1 MEGFHS
7 YGATKRI
14 WSLQFQVN
22 SLTYRRNYTFLIS
35 LPIKQKFKIVYGAY
49 CKSKVLQIRCLMFS
63 QKGAATKWFKMVS
76 QPDNVTA
83 KCLCQ
88 AKRLAGCAFCSQHA
102 PNIILLQN
110 DMPCTCLL
118 LDCQQTNYKMFSGSN
133 SKLLQNGMFLCVII
147 CYPSK
152 SSYKMASQ
160 PNHIKPHTALKKLLC
175 YKMVALGTFFK
186 PCFTDKVD

>member
-1 MEGFHS
+1 M
-7 YGATKRI
+7 
-14 WSLQFQVN
+14 V
-22 SLTYRRNYTFLIS
+22 
-35 LPIKQKFKIVYGAY
+35 
-49 CKSKVLQIRCLMFS
+49 QIRCLMFS

-88 AKRLAGCAFCSQHA
+88 AKRLAGCAFA
-102 PNIILLQN
+102 VN
-110 DMPCTCLL
+110 MPQTLSCYKMTCLAHVFFL
-118 LDCQQTNYKMFSGSN
+118 IANKQTTKCFPGQTASCYKMVWF
-133 SKLLQNGMFLCVII
+133 FYVII

>member
-1 MEGFHS
+1 
-7 YGATKRI
+7 
-14 WSLQFQVN
+14 
-22 SLTYRRNYTFLIS
+22 
-35 LPIKQKFKIVYGAY
+35 
-49 CKSKVLQIRCLMFS
+49 MFS

-88 AKRLAGCAFCSQHA
+88 AKRLAGRAFCCQHA

-110 DMPCTCLL
+110 DMPCTCLF
-118 LDCQQTNYKMFSGSN
+118 LDCQQTNYKMFSGSD
-133 SKLLQNGMFLCVII
+133 SKLLQNGLFFNVIT

-160 PNHIKPHTALKKLLC
+160 PNHIKPHTAFKKLLC
-175 YKMVALGTFFK
+175 CKIVALGTLNKHF
-186 PCFTDKVD
+186 CTDKVDWVVRPGPFNL